1 LKSYKNGPN
10 KVENFYFTSAAFPF
24 GFVSKILKSYK
35 NGPNKVENF
44 YFTSAAFPFGFVSKI
59 LEKNLFKNFILYF
72 DFY

>member
-24 GFVSKILKSYK
+24 GFVSKI
-35 NGPNKVENF
+35 

-59 LEKNLFKNFILYF
+59 LETNLLKNLIILYL